1 LLAGHLLQQ
10 FTVNLGIVRRMS
22 PHRSSTHAV
31 LLWSLFALFL
41 FRVLA
46 QLIQYVTPVIFLPP
60 FERWQGSG
68 LSYPVLLGSQ
78 IAILAVMGWGA
89 VRIGCVG
96 SRVRRATGVWLLV
109 LGSLYFLSMGVRLI
123 LGCWRRVKTDHLCRL
138 KIDQAFSGVAYSV
151 TVDKSKRWRWF

>member
-46 QLIQYVTPVIFLPP
+46 QLIQYVTPVSFLPP

-89 VRIGCVG
+89 IRIGGGVCA
-96 SRVRRATGVWLLV
+96 RQATG
-109 LGSLYFLSMGVRLI
+109 
-123 LGCWRRVKTDHLCRL
+123 
-138 KIDQAFSGVAYSV
+138 A
-151 TVDKSKRWRWF
+151 